1 MMIEIASDHLP
12 YERFSEKNVSSI
24 PNLVPNKKLKNSFE
38 SSYHS
43 SHSASSAA
51 KMAEIP
57 RQSFDF
63 YEPFLV

>member
-12 YERFSEKNVSSI
+12 YERFSEKNVNSI

-43 SHSASSAA
+43 AHSASSAVE
-51 KMAEIP
+51 MAEIP

-63 YEPFLV
+63 YEPFLQ